1 MYNKLTALLF
11 FGSVLATTV
20 EALPEDWQQEM
31 IIESDRAELDRKTG
45 MVVYEGDVVL
55 KQGTL
60 TIESDR
66 LTLILDGKAL
76 KQAIAEGQPARYQQQ
91 VSSNKPITRATAK
104 RIDFY
109 ADRKE
114 IAFKGDAALRQE
126 NNLFSG
132 ELIRYDIE
140 QETVSASG
148 SETSGSGTGG
158 ADDNQRIQ
166 VIIQPQ
172 PNTDV
177 QP

>member
-91 VSSNKPITRATAK
+91 VSSDKPITRATA
-104 RIDFY
+104 
-109 ADRKE
+109 
-114 IAFKGDAALRQE
+114 
-126 NNLFSG
+126 
-132 ELIRYDIE
+132 
-140 QETVSASG
+140 
-148 SETSGSGTGG
+148 
-158 ADDNQRIQ
+158 
-166 VIIQPQ
+166 
-172 PNTDV
+172 
-177 QP
+177 

>member
-1 MYNKLTALLF
+1 MYNKLAALLLLT
-11 FGSVLATTV
+11 SALVATV

-31 IIESDRAELDRKTG
+31 IIQSDRAELDRKTG

-55 KQGTL
+55 TQGTL
-60 TIESDR
+60 KIESER
-66 LTLILDGKAL
+66 LVLILNGKIL
-76 KQAIAEGQPARYQQQ
+76 EQAIAEGQPARYQQQ
-91 VSSNKPITRATAK
+91 VSNNKPVTQATAN

-109 ADRKE
+109 ATRKE
-114 IAFKGDAALRQE
+114 IAFKGNAELRQE

-140 QETVSASG
+140 QETVTASG
-148 SETSGSGTGG
+148 SDTPADGT
-158 ADDNQRIQ
+158 AVSEDKQRIR

-172 PNTDV
+172 PDTEA

>member
-1 MYNKLTALLF
+1 MYNKLAALLLLT
-11 FGSVLATTV
+11 SALVATV

-31 IIESDRAELDRKTG
+31 IIQSDRAELDRKTG

-55 KQGTL
+55 TQGTL
-60 TIESDR
+60 KIESER
-66 LTLILDGKAL
+66 LVLKILE
-76 KQAIAEGQPARYQQQ
+76 QAIAEGQPARYQQQ
-91 VSSNKPITRATAK
+91 VSSNKPVTQATAN

-109 ADRKE
+109 ATRKE
-114 IAFKGDAALRQE
+114 IAFKGNAELRQE

-140 QETVSASG
+140 QETVTASG
-148 SETSGSGTGG
+148 SDTPADGT
-158 ADDNQRIQ
+158 AESEDKQRIR

-172 PNTDV
+172 PDTEA